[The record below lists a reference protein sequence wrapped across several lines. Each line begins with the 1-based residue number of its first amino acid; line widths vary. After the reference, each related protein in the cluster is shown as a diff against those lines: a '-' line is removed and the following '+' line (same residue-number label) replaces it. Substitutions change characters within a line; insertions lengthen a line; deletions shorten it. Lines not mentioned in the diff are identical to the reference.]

1 VFNSGGLWL
10 VACTSHQLP
19 FSKENK
25 PMSNVLSELSN
36 ALAEAVKRAG
46 PGVVRVEARRRLP
59 ASGIVWSA
67 DGVIVTA
74 NHVVN
79 QDEGIMLGL
88 DDGNTVEA
96 TLVGR
101 DPSTDL
107 AVLRATATLQPL
119 TEANKQTLGVGNL
132 VLALGRPGRTV
143 QATLGIMSALGDSW
157 RTGHGGL
164 IDHYLQTDLVMY
176 PGFSGGPLVGADGTL
191 VGLNTSALARGVS
204 VAVPTMTL
212 ARVADSLLAHGR
224 IRRGYL
230 GISTQ
235 RVRLPDTVRGQLGQK
250 RGLLVIEVEKDS
262 PAEKS
267 GLTLGD
273 TLVALANEVV
283 QNHDDLLAMLT
294 GDRVGTAVPLKILRG
309 GQVQTVDVTIGERA

>member
-1 VFNSGGLWL
+1 
-10 VACTSHQLP
+10 
-19 FSKENK
+19 
-25 PMSNVLSELSN
+25 MSNVLSELSS
-36 ALAEAVKRAG
+36 ALAETVKSAG
-46 PGVVRVEARRRLP
+46 ASVVRIEARRRLP

-74 NHVVN
+74 NHVVTR
-79 QDEGIMLGL
+79 DEGITVGL
-88 DDGNTVEA
+88 ADGHTVEA

-107 AVLRATATLQPL
+107 AVLRTSATLQPL

-132 VLALGRPGRTV
+132 VLALGRPGHTV
-143 QATLGIMSALGDSW
+143 QATLGIVSALGDSW

-164 IDHYLQTDLVMY
+164 IDRYLQTDLVMY

-204 VAVPTMTL
+204 LALPTMTL
-212 ARVADSLLAHGR
+212 ARVVGTLLAHGR
-224 IRRGYL
+224 VRRGFL
-230 GISTQ
+230 GVSTQ
-235 RVRLPDTVRGQLGQK
+235 RVHLPDTLRGELGQK

-262 PAEKS
+262 PAEQG

-273 TLVALANEVV
+273 TIVALANEVV
-283 QNHDDLLAMLT
+283 QNHDDLLALLS
-294 GDRVGTAVPLKILRG
+294 GDRVGTAVPAKIVRG
-309 GQVQTVDVTIGERA
+309 GQVQTIDITIGERP